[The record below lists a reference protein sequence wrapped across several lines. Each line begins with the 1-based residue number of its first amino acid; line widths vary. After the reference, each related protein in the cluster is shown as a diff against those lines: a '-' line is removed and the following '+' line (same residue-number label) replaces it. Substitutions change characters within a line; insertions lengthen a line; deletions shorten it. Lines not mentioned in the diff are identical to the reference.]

1 MNSRRNALLLTSSL
15 LAIACGGSG
24 QSDSA
29 TVGYGVG
36 NPGAPGTKNPGALP
50 GDDTPGGGAQGG
62 SGGQGGGDGGS
73 GAQGGGGMGGSGGGG
88 GDCVS
93 ACQAAATEC
102 GGNPGQCAA
111 ICAQYPNGAS
121 CFSSS
126 GCDDNKLA
134 ACLAGGMGGM
144 GGSGAQGGGGSGGM
158 AGGGGGGM
166 GGGGGSCEYPTCSGC
181 TDNCDTCM
189 CATQGNAQ
197 QCSAY
202 CG

>member
-1 MNSRRNALLLTSSL
+1 MKRLIWLGTAILFLGCASTGNGGDVTGLDDDHNPPGNASQP
-15 LAIACGGSG
+15 AKGGG
-24 QSDSA
+24 I
-29 TVGYGVG
+29 T
-36 NPGAPGTKNPGALP
+36 
-50 GDDTPGGGAQGG
+50 TPGGGAQGG
-62 SGGQGGGDGGS
+62 GGGQGGGDGGMGGS

-93 ACQAAATEC
+93 ACQATATEC

-126 GCDDNKLA
+126 GCDEGKLA
-134 ACLAGGMGGM
+134 TCLAGGS
-144 GGSGAQGGGGSGGM
+144 GGSGGGSGGM

-166 GGGGGSCEYPTCSGC
+166 GGGTGSCEYPTCTGC
-181 TDNCDTCM
+181 TDNCDQCM
-189 CATQGNAQ
+189 CATQNNAQ
-197 QCSAY
+197 ACSAY